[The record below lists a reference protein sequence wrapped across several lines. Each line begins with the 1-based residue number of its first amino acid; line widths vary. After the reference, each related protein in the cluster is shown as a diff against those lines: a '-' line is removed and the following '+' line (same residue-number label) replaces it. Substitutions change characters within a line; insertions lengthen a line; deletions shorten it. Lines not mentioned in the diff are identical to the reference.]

1 MNVFY
6 LPSWNKLSYTDLEI
20 QVYISEAIRINDKN
34 RLSIKHILNKLFI
47 DEEKLDNIIK
57 ELNKVY
63 SDGEIIKSNSSLEFE
78 ISTII
83 ENYYNLSFMKH
94 PNFQPLWQEFMDIRK
109 KKKASQT
116 ERAIKS
122 LLKRLVDFSE
132 GDDNKAIKI
141 LERSCDM
148 GWKDVFPLRE
158 QENKDTLIKNNNAF
172 LNRSW
177 NL

>member
-6 LPSWNKLSYTDLEI
+6 LPSWNKVSYTDLEI

-34 RLSIKHILNKLFI
+34 RLHIKHILSKLFI
-47 DEEKLDNIIK
+47 DEEKLDNILK
-57 ELNKVY
+57 KLNKIY
-63 SDGEIIKSNSSLEFE
+63 DNGEIIKGERHLEFQ
-78 ISTII
+78 ITTVIDMD
-83 ENYYNLSFMKH
+83 YNLSFMSH
-94 PNFQPLWQEFMDIRK
+94 PDFQTLWQEFMDIRK

-158 QENKDTLIKNNNAF
+158 QETKDTLIKNNNAF
-172 LNRSW
+172 INRSW
-177 NL
+177 NQ